1 MEIEQPKYPQPA
13 TVDPV
18 DAEFWKLC
26 QDSVLRFQQC
36 SHCDTWRFLPRYMC
50 AKCSSPDYEWKP
62 SGGRGRI
69 FSWTVTYQPFHPAFA
84 RDVPYIAAVVELEE
98 GVRMATRL
106 LDCDPEAVE
115 LDMPVVLVFKVYRRR
130 IHAFRV
136 SNLPRNKSKANRH
149 LRIGDRKWIW
159 HTAPNTRPSGKKSGR
174 S

>member
-115 LDMPVVLVFKVYRRR
+115 LDMPVVLVFRD
-130 IHAFRV
+130 
-136 SNLPRNKSKANRH
+136 
-149 LRIGDRKWIW
+149 IGDGFMLPCFKP
-159 HTAPNTRPSGKKSGR
+159 APK
-174 S
+174 